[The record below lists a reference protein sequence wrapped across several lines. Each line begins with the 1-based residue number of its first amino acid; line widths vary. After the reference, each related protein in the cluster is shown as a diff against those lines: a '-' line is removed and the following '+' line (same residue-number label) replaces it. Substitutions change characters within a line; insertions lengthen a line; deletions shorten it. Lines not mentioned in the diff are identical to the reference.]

1 MNGITDRPGYPGRS
15 VRTRGS
21 AFRSVGARR
30 GLRIVAATL
39 VAAFLLTGC
48 DAKPTAPTIALPAVP
63 AGVRGVV
70 VDTDM
75 GLDDALALLYLG
87 SRDDVAIR
95 AVTVEGDGLVHCRA
109 GVRNARELLTLTGHP
124 DVPVACGGERP
135 LQGSNAFPDEWRST
149 ADDLYGLELPAP
161 VGQATDRSVTGL
173 LSAALDGT
181 TDLLTLG
188 PYTNVAAA
196 LREDPALAG
205 RVPAVV
211 SMAGAVDVPGN
222 APGGVAEYN
231 VWVDPL
237 AAKEVLA
244 ALPVT
249 LVPLDATNAVP
260 ITPFFVDS
268 LGRHLGTPAARAVHD
283 LIADDP
289 FLVSG
294 QYFFWD
300 PLAAGL
306 LTEPGLGTYV
316 DRTLLVTAS
325 LDAGAG
331 WINDYDRGAPVR
343 VTTRADALGFEEAFL
358 SALAGEPVIDVRPDP
373 DIVVEFDGD
382 TCRMTASGGVT
393 AGAPIALVFRNGSAA
408 DAIAVLAGFGGT
420 TTYQDLLDFVGAPGS
435 PVTGA
440 PKGFRPVGSISA
452 AGGQD
457 GWLALTLERPN
468 VAIACGTQP
477 GETFLAWPGGWL
489 PVDAAGTSG

>member
-15 VRTRGS
+15 VRTTGP
-21 AFRSVGARR
+21 AFRSMRATR
-30 GLRIVAATL
+30 GLRIAAATL
-39 VAAFLLTGC
+39 VAASLSAGC
-48 DAKPTAPTIALPAVP
+48 DAKSTRATISLPVVP
-63 AGVRGVV
+63 AGVNGVV

-87 SRDDVAIR
+87 SRNDVAIR
-95 AVTVEGDGLVHCRA
+95 AVTVVGDGLVHYRA
-109 GVRNARELLTLTGHP
+109 GVRHVRELLTLTGQP

-135 LQGSNAFPDEWRST
+135 LQGRNAFPDEWRST

-161 VGQATDRSVTGL
+161 VGRGTDLSATEL
-173 LSAALDGT
+173 LAAALDGT

-196 LREDPALAG
+196 LREDPELAT

-244 ALPVT
+244 AVPVT

-260 ITPFFVDS
+260 ITSFFVDV
-268 LGRHLGTPAARAVHD
+268 LGRHLGTPAAEAVHD

-300 PLAAGL
+300 PLAAGIA
-306 LTEPGLGTYV
+306 
-316 DRTLLVTAS
+316 DRA
-325 LDAGAG
+325 
-331 WINDYDRGAPVR
+331 
-343 VTTRADALGFEEAFL
+343 EARDL
-358 SALAGEPVIDVRPDP
+358 CRPH
-373 DIVVEFDGD
+373 
-382 TCRMTASGGVT
+382 
-393 AGAPIALVFRNGSAA
+393 
-408 DAIAVLAGFGGT
+408 
-420 TTYQDLLDFVGAPGS
+420 APGH
-435 PVTGA
+435 G
-440 PKGFRPVGSISA
+440 
-452 AGGQD
+452 
-457 GWLALTLERPN
+457 
-468 VAIACGTQP
+468 VA
-477 GETFLAWPGGWL
+477 
-489 PVDAAGTSG
+489 